1 MHHHHRHSAGFATFS
16 LLELVVVIIL
26 VVVLVITALENL
38 LPLRGQAESAR
49 FAQTLGALRGALG
62 LSVSE
67 RVLRGGLP
75 AVAEL
80 ANENPFTW
88 LAVAP
93 DGYIGAT
100 GQLDPA
106 ALPPGGWG
114 FDEQSHT
121 LIYRVRYP
129 EYFQGGDPDLPHIRL
144 AVRLN
149 YADRNGNRRFDDAD
163 SLHGVALV
171 ALDDYA
177 WVVPEA
183 SETLRLLGLGQ

>member
-1 MHHHHRHSAGFATFS
+1 MRQHSANSTGFATFS

-62 LSVSE
+62 LTVSE

-75 AVAEL
+75 AVAGL

-93 DGYIGAT
+93 DGYTGAA

-129 EYFQGGDPDLPHIRL
+129 EYLQGGRPAPPHLRL
-144 AVRLN
+144 AVRLK
-149 YADRNGNRRFDDAD
+149 YTDRNGNRRFDDAD
-163 SLHGVALV
+163 SLQGVALV

-177 WVVPEA
+177 WVVPDG